1 MEFSTVL
8 IIFGCIIVLWII
20 GRVFSIPIKAIIK
33 LVLNSILGGVLIFLI
48 NLIGGAFGFHIGLN
62 IGTSILIGILGI
74 PRCSFAGNTKVIYCI
89 ESGKMYCILHKSV
102 I

>member
-74 PRCSFAGNTKVIYCI
+74 PRCSFAGNIKVIYCI
-89 ESGKMYCILHKSV
+89 EREKMYCILHKSV

>member
-1 MEFSTVL
+1 MESSTVL

-48 NLIGGAFGFHIGLN
+48 NLICGAFGFHIGLN

-74 PRCSFAGNTKVIYCI
+74 PRCYFTGNTKDIYCI
-89 ESGKMYCILHKSV
+89 KNVKVYCILHKN
-102 I
+102 II